1 MRRGSSVSSGVTT
14 GNIVVVRDIEAPGHL
29 HIRGPSADTNSWAG
43 RNNAIGNGRAGGEK
57 EWAAR
62 VAQVDP
68 VEAAIDQQGVAESAR
83 TAGEQMQRRSAA
95 QRGHTRHASFGRKRP
110 DEHCARAVLGV
121 SDDVEATMHAVDQVH
136 VGAAYRAE
144 HPLCPTVLPPVG
156 VRRGIFDPAVRF
168 SFDDTPNE
176 HLAVEAAHQALAEEP
191 ARDGERL
198 IGKEGGR

>member
-1 MRRGSSVSSGVTT
+1 MRRGRSASSGATAR
-14 GNIVVVRDIEAPGHL
+14 NIGVVSDVEAPGHL
-29 HIRGPSADTNSWAG
+29 HIGGPSADTNTWAG

-68 VEAAIDQQGVAESAR
+68 VEAAIDQQCVAEPAR

-95 QRGHTRHASFGRKRP
+95 QRGHTRHASFGRERP

-121 SDDVEATMHAVDQVH
+121 SDDVEATMHAVDPVH
-136 VGAAYRAE
+136 VGTAYRAE
-144 HPLCPTVLPPVG
+144 HPLCPAVLSPVSM
-156 VRRGIFDPAVRF
+156 RGRIFDPAVRF

-191 ARDGERL
+191 ACDGERL
-198 IGKEGGR
+198 IGKESGW